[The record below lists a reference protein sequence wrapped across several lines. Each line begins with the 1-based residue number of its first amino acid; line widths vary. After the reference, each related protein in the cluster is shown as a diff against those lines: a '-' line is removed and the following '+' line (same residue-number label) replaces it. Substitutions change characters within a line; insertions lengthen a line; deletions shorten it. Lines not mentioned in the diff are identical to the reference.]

1 MTIIPIIKASVEG
14 YKKLRLLKKGVD
26 VIRGTSKS
34 KSVSSAPGNKLNDKY
49 QGRYFFERA
58 ATKKADKGRVEA
70 AKSFARTTTDANATF
85 GLKDTPKKDRLILKT
100 TLTARETAVG
110 RRLFEKFAPRRSPFE
125 APSKRVGRYA
135 RVIVPK
141 SALKRL
147 KVDRKLTREV
157 RKERKGGLI

>member
-1 MTIIPIIKASVEG
+1 M
-14 YKKLRLLKKGVD
+14 YKKLLLLKKGVD
-26 VIRGTSKS
+26 VIRGTSKQKDFAS
-34 KSVSSAPGNKLNDKY
+34 DVSNKINKKY

-58 ATKKADKGRVEA
+58 KTKKADKGRVIA
-70 AKSFARTTTDANATF
+70 AKSFAKTTTDLNSTF
-85 GLKDTPKKDRLILKT
+85 GLKDTPKKDRLILKA

-110 RRLFEKFAPRRSPFE
+110 RRLFSRFAPRKSPFE

-157 RKERKGGLI
+157 RKENKGGII

>member
-1 MTIIPIIKASVEG
+1 M
-14 YKKLRLLKKGVD
+14 YKKLLLLKKGID
-26 VIRGTSKS
+26 VIRGTSKV
-34 KSVSSAPGNKLNDKY
+34 KNVSSAPGNKFNDKY

-58 ATKKADKGRVEA
+58 KTKKADKGRVIA
-70 AKSFARTTTDANATF
+70 AKSFAKTTTDPNSTF

-110 RRLFEKFAPRRSPFE
+110 RRLFSRFAPRKSPFE

-157 RKERKGGLI
+157 RKENKGGII

>member
-1 MTIIPIIKASVEG
+1 MAIIPIIKASVEG

-26 VIRGTSKS
+26 VVRGTSKQKDFAS
-34 KSVSSAPGNKLNDKY
+34 DVSNKINKKY

-58 ATKKADKGRVEA
+58 KTKKADKGRVIA
-70 AKSFARTTTDANATF
+70 AKSFAKTNTEPTAKWGVKTV
-85 GLKDTPKKDRLILKT
+85 PKKDRLILKA
-100 TLTARETAVG
+100 TLTARELGVG
-110 RRLFEKFAPRRSPFE
+110 RRLFEKFAPVRSP
-125 APSKRVGRYA
+125 SHYNSQRQGRLG

-157 RKERKGGLI
+157 RKENKGGII